1 MGGREVGSEQ
11 DWRGYAENLNHGDGL
26 IDPAAIPRIS
36 LNVGAMQQAAAAIKG
51 AGQKVHAAGG
61 AIDHAW
67 HAIGDHYV
75 APETPRLV
83 SASSLVVRKADDV
96 QDGMAAIGDAVSQF
110 AGQMQGVI
118 AQLEGVRGEAQAFVA
133 WAITLGPAGWQDEP
147 VPAWLGGDGGYMVAW
162 QRNQALA
169 QKVAAILK
177 RAVATE
183 EQYAGPIEVAFG
195 SAFDPPLGNP
205 QPLHS
210 RTEAEDRAQYRLPG
224 WRDINL
230 SALYDMPWGGMR
242 YTKDD
247 FGQALWAGLTF
258 LPALA
263 GLSAEDPQ
271 AGHWHWSLKT
281 AEQAWLSLGKMAAL
295 FTPTAWAVAPRM
307 NWKTTKTVFPGLV
320 GFDEKGHWSGGRAL
334 ASAVLMVLPT
344 GKLGVGSALAERGA
358 ALAESGGAIA
368 RLAGTAMKA
377 PEWVSSG
384 KWAGLDVRLLNEYL
398 RNHNAGRL
406 MTSPMD
412 EVAITDRLAGKLPTE
427 AASRAMPHVDRSP
440 SVAGGGHP
448 GRFATVDEVMAEHR
462 ASVTTL
468 EHSYRQEVADRG
480 QQLKAGIAGD
490 PRSAKELTAAYQRA
504 VDGLRA
510 RYDRDLA
517 AAETSMR
524 RNLDDV
530 RAGLGLPH
538 TGDYLG
544 DSKGDQALLPDVA
557 RLHEQRFLDSGL
569 PAQEAARRARELQAL
584 YGKRLDQ
591 LSGDELALLRQHLS
605 AGTGLTEHTA
615 MSKVLTAKGVED
627 LLGHGYK
634 GVRGFVAQASTGREA
649 LAPVDRFHT
658 LALNYK
664 AGGTRPYR
672 LPLHGYGEVVFET
685 APADVVKYRIP
696 LGGSTPDAMSRAA
709 TFSGDH
715 IAVVRGD
722 PPYTGTGMTTGGVP
736 EFKVDG
742 EATMQDGAKLYWY
755 MPTRDGRVL
764 QVRLATF
771 ERGGWHVDGVPRT
784 VLGDPGGLPAGRGR
798 ASAAALEVWQAL
810 PEALREHL
818 TELAKGGIA
827 FDLSKDEFNETHSS
841 EDHSG
846 HAGREGGG

>member
-1 MGGREVGSEQ
+1 MGDSGVGSEQ
-11 DWRGYAENLNHGDGL
+11 DWRGYAETLNHRDGL

-36 LNVGAMQQAAAAIKG
+36 LNVGAMQHAASAIKR

-67 HAIGDHYV
+67 QAIGEQYV
-75 APETPRLV
+75 APETPQLV
-83 SASSLVVRKADDV
+83 TASRLVVRKADDV

-133 WAITLGPAGWQDEP
+133 WATKLGPGGWQDQP
-147 VPAWLGGDGGYMVAW
+147 VPIWLGGDGGYMMAW
-162 QRNQALA
+162 QRNQQLA
-169 QKVAAILK
+169 QKAAAILK

-195 SAFDPPLGNP
+195 SNFDPPPGKP
-205 QPLHS
+205 EPLHS
-210 RTEAEDRAQYRLPG
+210 RTEAEDRAQYGLPG
-224 WRDINL
+224 WRDFNL
-230 SALYDMPWGGMR
+230 NAAYDLPWGGMR

-247 FGQALWAGLTF
+247 FGQAFWAGITF
-258 LPALA
+258 IPALL
-263 GLSAEDPQ
+263 GFSAEDPQ
-271 AGHWHWSLKT
+271 VGHWHWSLKT
-281 AEQAWLSLGKMAAL
+281 ARQAWLATARMAAL

-334 ASAVLMVLPT
+334 ASATLLALPT
-344 GKLGVGSALAERGA
+344 GKLGLAPGLAERGA
-358 ALAESGGAIA
+358 ALAESGGAVA

-377 PEWVSSG
+377 PEWVGSG

-398 RNHNAGRL
+398 RGHTADRV
-406 MTSPMD
+406 MTGPMD
-412 EVAITDRLAGKLPTE
+412 EVALPERLAGRLPTE
-427 AASRAMPHVDRSP
+427 AASRAMPHVDSSL

-462 ASVTTL
+462 ANVASL
-468 EHSYRQEVADRG
+468 GHSYRQEIANRG
-480 QQLKAGIAGD
+480 QQLKADVAGE
-490 PRSAKELTAAYQRA
+490 PRSAKELTAAYQRD

-544 DSKGDQALLPDVA
+544 DSKGAQTLLPDVA

-569 PAQEAARRARELQAL
+569 PAREAARKAHELQAL

-627 LLGHGYK
+627 LLGHDYT

-664 AGGTRPYR
+664 VGGTRPYR

-685 APADVVKYRIP
+685 APADVGKYRIP
-696 LGGSTPDAMSRAA
+696 LGGATPEAMSRAA
-709 TFSGDH
+709 SFSGDH
-715 IAVVRGD
+715 VSVVHGD
-722 PPYTGTGMTTGGVP
+722 PPYTGTGMTAGGVP

-742 EATMQDGAKLYWY
+742 EVAMQDGAKLYWY
-755 MPTRDGRVL
+755 LPTRDGRVL

-771 ERGGWHVDGVPRT
+771 EHGGWHVDGVPHM
-784 VLGDPGGLPAGRGR
+784 VLGEPGGLPAGRGR
-798 ASAAALEVWQAL
+798 ASAAVHEVWQAL
-810 PEALREHL
+810 PEGLRDHL

-827 FDLSKDEFNETHSS
+827 FDLSKDEFHESQSS
-841 EDHSG
+841 DGDSG
-846 HAGREGGG
+846 HTDREGGG